1 MGIGLIRAFIIREGT
16 PFYGSLLVAVVVIQY
31 PVYEVMKSTRRA
43 GDVVYAGGFEA
54 RHRRLQAYR

>member
-1 MGIGLIRAFIIREGT
+1 MGNGLIRAFIIREGT

-31 PVYEVMKSTRRA
+31 PVYEVMKGTRRA

-54 RHRRLQAYR
+54 